1 MIEYRAALIRD
12 TDAVAK
18 LDGNG
23 VSPEGSW
30 ANSYSGDSLDV
41 VLLSNESLAAQI
53 HFQRS
58 GLRVLSDLDLH
69 SDSDYELMEVG
80 GSVVLSIKALNIYL
94 QVSLISR

>member
-1 MIEYRAALIRD
+1 MIEYRTALIRD

-30 ANSYSGDSLDV
+30 ANSYNGDHLDV

-53 HFQRS
+53 YFQAG
-58 GLRVLSDLDLH
+58 GLKVLSDLDLH
-69 SDSDYELMEVG
+69 SDSDYELMEAG
-80 GSVVLSIKALNIYL
+80 GSVVFSIKALKVYL
-94 QVSLISR
+94 QVSIISV